1 MDVRAIQTSLSAAG
15 YPVAIDGQCGPKTY
29 AALFAFVGRSQITSL
44 ITDLGRAADKYFV
57 PAGLTTAL
65 RLAHALAQ
73 WAVETGGFKRMEEDL
88 DYSAARLTQVWP
100 NRFPTVNDAM
110 PYAGHP
116 IALANKSYGGR
127 FGNNTVGDGWLYRG
141 RGLTQLTFRNNYAEA
156 AKLTGLDLVGNP
168 DQVADPATG
177 LRVACTYWTA
187 RAINAAADRDDI
199 VAVRQL
205 VNGGTNGLDEAK
217 RNLARAKMVL
227 K

>member
-1 MDVRAIQTSLSAAG
+1 MDVRAIQTALCAAG
-15 YPVAIDGQCGPKTY
+15 KPVSVDGQCGAKTY
-29 AALFAFVGRSQITSL
+29 AALFAFVGRSAVTPL
-44 ITDLGRAADKYFV
+44 AVALGSAADRYFV
-57 PAGLTTAL
+57 PAGLTTSL
-65 RLAHALAQ
+65 RLRHALAQ
-73 WAVETGGFKRMEEDL
+73 WAVETGGFQRMEENL
-88 DYSAARLTQVWP
+88 DYSAQRLTQVWP
-100 NRFPTVNDAM
+100 SRFPTIAAAM

-156 AKLTGLDLVGNP
+156 ATMTGLDLVGNP

-187 RAINAAADRDDI
+187 RAINAAADRDD
-199 VAVRQL
+199 VVTVRKL

-217 RNLARAKMVL
+217 AYLARAKLVL